1 MKDDNA
7 PPLQWKLGLVQ
18 ALHVDADSDGV
29 PRVAT
34 VKTLSG
40 IYRRAIRYLYP
51 LPFEGNCVPNA
62 NDQK

>member
-7 PPLQWKLGLVQ
+7 PPLLWRLGLIQ
-18 ALHVDADSDGV
+18 ALHVDADGDGV

-40 IYRRAIRYLYP
+40 VYRRAIRYLCP
-51 LPFEGNCVPNA
+51 LFFEGNFIP

>member
-18 ALHVDADSDGV
+18 ALHVDADGDGV

-34 VKTLSG
+34 VSVGVSSTKRKIS
-40 IYRRAIRYLYP
+40 
-51 LPFEGNCVPNA
+51 
-62 NDQK
+62 